1 MEKWIKTQKG
11 NYVDISKAYLLEVG
25 YAQTEKGDE
34 FQIRAFFLAEEGFC
48 IIKTFKTEKE
58 ARQYLD
64 TIILKMDYIKF
75 MERKK

>member
-1 MEKWIKTQKG
+1 MTDWIKTQKG

-25 YAQTEKGDE
+25 YAQTEKGEE
-34 FQIRAFFLAEEGFC
+34 FQIRAFFLTEEGFC
-48 IIKTFKTEKE
+48 IVKTFKTEKE

-64 TIILKMDYIKF
+64 GIISKIGYTKF